1 MSSPIRLRKGLNI
14 KLAGKAE
21 KILLP
26 EVAVTRYGVRFAD
39 FEGLTAKPV
48 VKEGD
53 TVKAGT
59 TLFYDKN
66 LPEIKYASP
75 VSGVV
80 KEVIRGEKR
89 LLIEVVIAQEGNEKE
104 DFGPAV
110 DPLSLTREQVK
121 ERMLESGLWPVL
133 RQRPYH
139 IVARPA
145 GVPKAVFIS
154 AFDTAP
160 LAPDIDFIM
169 ANTHGN
175 HLQTGINALTRLTD
189 GKVHLSFDAEGSRV
203 AEVKNL
209 NNVEVHNF
217 SGPHPAGNVGI
228 QIHHIDPVSKGE
240 VVWYVDI
247 QDVVAIGRLF
257 TTGVYDRERIIV
269 LAGQGVLHPKYHR
282 IKPGA
287 SVSAILKAN
296 LTEGK
301 MRIIS
306 GNILTGKAIG
316 AEGSLGFYDNTVSV
330 IPEGD
335 YNEFFGWALPGFDKF
350 SYWKTFMSKLLP
362 RKEYHLDTNVH
373 GGQRA
378 FVMTGHYENVLP
390 MDIYPIQL
398 VKAILAG
405 DVELMEQLGIYEVA
419 EEDFALCEYI
429 DPSKSE
435 IQEIVRKG
443 INLMIK
449 EMN

>member
-1 MSSPIRLRKGLNI
+1 MPSPIKLRRGLNI

-26 EVAVTRYGVRFAD
+26 EIPITRYGIRFND

-59 TLFYDKN
+59 TIFYDKSF
-66 LPEIKYASP
+66 PEIKYVSP

-80 KEVIRGEKR
+80 KGIIRGEKR
-89 LLIEVVIAQEGNEKE
+89 LLLEVVIEHQGNEKE
-104 DFGPAV
+104 NFGPTV
-110 DPLSLTREQVK
+110 DPLKLSREEVK
-121 ERMLESGLWPVL
+121 TRMLESGLWPVL

-139 IVARPA
+139 IVARPT

-154 AFDTAP
+154 AFDTSP
-160 LAPDIDFIM
+160 LAPDLDFVM

-209 NNVEVHNF
+209 TNVEVHNF
-217 SGPHPAGNVGI
+217 SGPHPAGNAGV

-240 VVWYVDI
+240 TVWYIDI
-247 QDVVAIGRLF
+247 QDVAALGKLF
-257 TTGVYDRERIIV
+257 AKGEYDRDRIIA
-269 LAGQGVLHPKYHR
+269 LAGPGVLHPKYYR
-282 IKPGA
+282 IRPGS
-287 SVSAILKAN
+287 SVSGILKSN
-296 LTEGK
+296 LSEGH
-301 MRIIS
+301 MRVIS
-306 GNILTGKAIG
+306 GNILTGKAIT
-316 AEGSLGFYDNTVSV
+316 AEGSLGFYDNMVSV

-335 YNEFFGWALPGFDKF
+335 YNEFFGWATPGFSKF
-350 SYWKTFMSKLLP
+350 SYWKAFMSKLLP
-362 RKEYHLDTNVH
+362 RKEYNMDTNLH
-373 GGQRA
+373 GGHRA

-390 MDIYPIQL
+390 MDIYPINL
-398 VKAILAG
+398 VKAIMAE
-405 DVELMEQLGIYEVA
+405 DIELMEQLGIYEVA

-435 IQEIVRKG
+435 IQEIIRKG